1 MDLPSPG
8 RVSGAVVLGS
18 FILQFLAAFPT
29 EPCAVAA
36 GLLARELPGIQAE
49 AARLANKAT
58 HCFGRAV
65 EYEALVAKLAVVVVA
80 PG

>member
-1 MDLPSPG
+1 MDLPSPR
-8 RVSGAVVLGS
+8 RVSGTVVLGS

-29 EPCAVAA
+29 EPCAVVA

-49 AARLANKAT
+49 AARLVNEAT

-65 EYEALVAKLAVVVVA
+65 EYEALAAELTAVVVA